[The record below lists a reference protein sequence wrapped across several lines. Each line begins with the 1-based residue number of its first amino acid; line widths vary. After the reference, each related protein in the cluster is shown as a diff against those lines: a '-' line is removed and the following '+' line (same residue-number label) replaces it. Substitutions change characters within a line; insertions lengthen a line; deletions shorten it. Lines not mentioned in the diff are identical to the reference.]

1 MPIDLIL
8 APLIIAFLL
17 IAALGHVLLTAA
29 IYKCLREDYVDGRA
43 KGQAR
48 ATRKLPATTGSAL
61 AAPATSLK
69 RLRPQRAEA
78 GADPLYAAS
87 RWASRVSIAR

>member
-29 IYKCLREDYVDGRA
+29 IYKCLREDYVDGR
-43 KGQAR
+43 GQHESCLQRRRAR
-48 ATRKLPATTGSAL
+48 
-61 AAPATSLK
+61 
-69 RLRPQRAEA
+69 
-78 GADPLYAAS
+78 
-87 RWASRVSIAR
+87 W

>member
-1 MPIDLIL
+1 MLIDLIL

-29 IYKCLREDYVDGRA
+29 IYKCLREDYVDGR
-43 KGQAR
+43 GQRAGAR
-48 ATRKLPATTGSAL
+48 NTKLPATTGSAL

-69 RLRPQRAEA
+69 RLGLKELRPAST
-78 GADPLYAAS
+78 LVYAAS
-87 RWASRVSIAR
+87 RRASRVSIAR